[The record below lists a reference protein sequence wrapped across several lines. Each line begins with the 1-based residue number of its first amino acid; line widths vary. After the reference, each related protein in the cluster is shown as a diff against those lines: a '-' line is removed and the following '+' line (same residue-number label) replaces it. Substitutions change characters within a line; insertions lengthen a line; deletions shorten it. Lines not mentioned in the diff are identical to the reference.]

1 MNNKERLVDHIQ
13 DLGLKNTMLKVLD
26 RVEAVSKK
34 HEIKTTDFLNPQE
47 IVMAC
52 EILHTVRDIQYVV
65 SGGYDEAE
73 RKLITIF
80 PEYLE
85 GYGVEIPIAV
95 FEIKGTSPFEKLN
108 HRDYLGAILGL
119 GLKREKIG
127 DIIVHNEISQV
138 IVHESLKD
146 YIFYNLNK
154 VGNVSVKIKE
164 LEISD
169 IIPPKIEYKEIRGN
183 VSSLRLDAI
192 LSLAYKISR
201 SEAQELISKERV
213 SVNWKNTTK
222 SAQDV
227 TEGNIISVKGKGRV
241 KIAAIEGKTKSDRI
255 VVSVH
260 KFV

>member
-1 MNNKERLVDHIQ
+1 MDHIQ
-13 DLGLKNTMLKVLD
+13 DPGLKNMMLKILD
-26 RVEAVSKK
+26 KVEIVSRK

-47 IVMAC
+47 AAMAC
-52 EILHTVRDIQYVV
+52 DILNTIRDIQYIV

-85 GYGVEIPIAV
+85 GYGVDIPISV
-95 FEIKGTSPFEKLN
+95 FEIKGTSQFEKLN

-119 GLKREKIG
+119 GLKREKLG
-127 DIIVHNEISQV
+127 DIIVHNEISHV

-154 VGNVSVKIKE
+154 VGNVFVKIKE
-164 LEISD
+164 LKIGE
-169 IIPPKIEYKEIRGN
+169 IIPPEIEYKEIRGN

-201 SEAQELISKERV
+201 SEAQDLISKERV
-213 SVNWKNTTK
+213 SINWKQTAK

-227 TEGNIISVKGKGRV
+227 EEGNIISVKGKGRV
-241 KIAAIEGKTKSDRI
+241 KIAAIEGRTKSDRI
-255 VVSVH
+255 VVSIH